1 MANFYTP
8 DTAVYLANTPLNV
21 NKKDTFAPNNWTA
34 AAQLQYFQSCI
45 PSPTSRYTFT
55 DFTYQRK
62 DGVIRVPINVEVLYA
77 AGINYCFYRKTHY
90 NGKWFYCIITK
101 MEFLNENTT
110 ALYIKTDVFQTWYF
124 EMQLKTSFVE
134 REHTVN
140 DNMFQYTLPEP
151 LPNGE
156 MVVYN
161 KQDIVNGELNAR
173 SESEFADNYYCLIMC
188 ADVVTNIGDYLIG
201 LDAFSGGSVNGCY
214 MYATTLDSFASAI
227 KIIVESGKKDSVVCC
242 VAIPKIFATFTQL
255 QGGSDPPTPPTPP
268 ITNTYLGSPYASH
281 FTINQIY
288 NPPDHYGIDMSG
300 ASDKNLYATTNGTVI
315 FAGWNSGGYGNLV
328 VIHSSVNSLYYIYGH
343 MSSISVTSGQPISIG
358 DNIGVEG
365 STGYSTGSHVHYEIT
380 STYGTSDWNAG
391 SQNPADTSF
400 GAQFQNA
407 TGYY

>member
-34 AAQLQYFQSCI
+34 AEQLQYFQGCI
-45 PSPTSRYTFT
+45 PLPTSRYTFT

-77 AGINYCFYRKTHY
+77 AGINYCFYRNTHY
-90 NGKWFYCIITK
+90 NGKWFYCFISK

-140 DNMFQYTLPEP
+140 DDMFKYTLPEP

-188 ADVVTNIGDYLIG
+188 RGCRSEQCNRYL
-201 LDAFSGGSVNGCY
+201 
-214 MYATTLDSFASAI
+214 
-227 KIIVESGKKDSVVCC
+227 
-242 VAIPKIFATFTQL
+242 
-255 QGGSDPPTPPTPP
+255 
-268 ITNTYLGSPYASH
+268 TYTHP
-281 FTINQIY
+281 
-288 NPPDHYGIDMSG
+288 
-300 ASDKNLYATTNGTVI
+300 
-315 FAGWNSGGYGNLV
+315 
-328 VIHSSVNSLYYIYGH
+328 
-343 MSSISVTSGQPISIG
+343 
-358 DNIGVEG
+358 
-365 STGYSTGSHVHYEIT
+365 
-380 STYGTSDWNAG
+380 
-391 SQNPADTSF
+391 
-400 GAQFQNA
+400 
-407 TGYY
+407 